1 MSQNQTDQFN
11 KRPCFPSSCW
21 PKNHHRM
28 LQSAATKN
36 LSNGFSLVSIQM
48 ANIFQCFMEFK
59 LSKCLL
65 KLLFLLKL
73 LCVKVTKISDRDIS
87 LGTNHIL
94 VSKKYCNKNLTF
106 SFHLNLRQSGIVG
119 SKLSSVG
126 NRIDSGME

>member
-11 KRPCFPSSCW
+11 KRPCFPSPCW
-21 PKNHHRM
+21 SKNYHRM
-28 LQSAATKN
+28 LKSAATKN

-48 ANIFQCFMEFK
+48 TNIFQCFMEFK
-59 LSKCLL
+59 LSKFLL
-65 KLLFLLKL
+65 KLFILLKL

-87 LGTNHIL
+87 PGTSYSG
-94 VSKKYCNKNLTF
+94 VKKYCNKNLTF

-126 NRIDSGME
+126 NRIDSGMG